1 MHLYPQLPGP
11 RYRALVADLA
21 SIILLVLFAWA
32 GVKVHDAVD
41 QLAVLGEGVQA
52 TGGAVQ
58 GGFESAADAV
68 DGTPVIGDDLAE
80 GLRGAGEGSGGE
92 VSELGREGE
101 ENVHQLADI
110 LGLVT
115 FALPALLLLALLIA
129 ALAVAGCGDD
139 AGYGNIDIDTST
151 LVDLSFETRDEQQRE
166 VEQRL
171 GGVVRLGRAA
181 GAADGRGRAAERAR
195 RGRPDRTRAAG
206 AGPARGPAGTP
217 GTRRAAAPA
226 GCG

>member
-1 MHLYPQLPGP
+1 MHLYPQLSGP
-11 RYRALVADLA
+11 RNRALTADIA

-32 GVKVHDAVD
+32 GLKVHDAVD

-68 DGTPVIGDDLAE
+68 EGAPVIGDDIAD

-115 FALPALLLLALLIA
+115 FALPALLLLSQWLPGRTAQIRKQKEAAVVLADGHSPERRRLLALRAAFSLPYGHLLRYTEDPIGDLEDGRYDALVAA
-129 ALAVAGCGDD
+129 ALED
-139 AGYGNIDIDTST
+139 AGLRSSRIP
-151 LVDLSFETRDEQQRE
+151 
-166 VEQRL
+166 
-171 GGVVRLGRAA
+171 AA
-181 GAADGRGRAAERAR
+181 
-195 RGRPDRTRAAG
+195 
-206 AGPARGPAGTP
+206 
-217 GTRRAAAPA
+217 
-226 GCG
+226 